1 MNVSDSL
8 LACKA
13 LINLNPS
20 WEKLKPWLRLSTG
33 SDGANNR
40 KTSYINEFQCDH
52 SLHGSTIIL
61 GKSVTEH
68 TTSKKKRKEKG
79 YTNKEP

>member
-13 LINLNPS
+13 LINLKPS
-20 WEKLKPWLRLSTG
+20 WEKLKPWLRLSKD

-52 SLHGSTIIL
+52 SLHCCTLIL
-61 GKSVTEH
+61 GKNVVV
-68 TTSKKKRKEKG
+68 
-79 YTNKEP
+79 

>member
-8 LACKA
+8 LACKL
-13 LINLNPS
+13 LINLKLL

-40 KTSYINEFQCDH
+40 KASYINEFKCDH
-52 SLHGSTIIL
+52 SYHIPSPKLL
-61 GKSVTEH
+61 PYAGKSWT
-68 TTSKKKRKEKG
+68 KLRKMEQTK
-79 YTNKEP
+79 N